1 MKHMLYK
8 FMLMEILFCLCVNQC
23 SCIAKIFL
31 VKRKALGQKHGH
43 IYMMEIISKEVSLL
57 IFRGDS
63 HGILKGGQKNSDRFS
78 NIGYILMGGNA
89 SGMQLHLKRI
99 VFWSHLYP
107 NAINQG

>member
-1 MKHMLYK
+1 MSMCKSVLLHRK
-8 FMLMEILFCLCVNQC
+8 D
-23 SCIAKIFL
+23 IFSQT
-31 VKRKALGQKHGH
+31 KGIGPEAQTY